1 MAAVATG
8 THVASKQAG
17 FTVEVI
23 HMDFLLSLS
32 RGFTSTDAIWMWTIL
47 AAQIVTIAIIAERV
61 VALFMSRKDN
71 QKELSKTLAED
82 IRSGNLEKALRRSL
96 QMSSTAPLGAVASA
110 GIQAAIDMGG
120 KEEIQ
125 LKMDEVLLEENSR
138 VEKRIA
144 FLAMFANVAT
154 LLGLLGTIT
163 GLIHSFA
170 GISNANPAEKATIL
184 SQGISLAMNTTAYG
198 LIVAVPAL
206 IMYAV
211 LQNRATR
218 LTDDLNKAAL
228 NLFIQLGFHYEPV
241 TVKKDVPV
249 NTGR

>member
-1 MAAVATG
+1 M
-8 THVASKQAG
+8 G
-17 FTVEVI
+17 F
-23 HMDFLLSLS
+23 FLSLAS
-32 RGFTSTDAIWMWTIL
+32 GFTSGDAIWMWAIL
-47 AAQIVTIAIIAERV
+47 AAQVVSIAIILERAM
-61 VALFMSRKDN
+61 ALFVNRKVN
-71 QKELSKTLAED
+71 QKALSKSLAED
-82 IRSGNLEKALRRSL
+82 IRSGNLDKALRRS
-96 QMSSTAPLGAVASA
+96 QQIGMKEPLGVVASA

-125 LKMDEVLLEENSR
+125 LKMDEVLLEETTR
-138 VEKRIA
+138 VEKRIG

-154 LLGLLGTIT
+154 LMGLLGTIT

-170 GISNANPAEKATIL
+170 GIASANATEKATLL
-184 SQGISLAMNTTAYG
+184 SQGIAVAMNCTAYG

-228 NLFIQLGFHYEPV
+228 NLFIQLGFHYTPV
-241 TVKKDVPV
+241 SDKKQK
-249 NTGR
+249 

>member
-1 MAAVATG
+1 M
-8 THVASKQAG
+8 
-17 FTVEVI
+17 E
-23 HMDFLLSLS
+23 FLLSLG
-32 RGFTSTDAIWMWTIL
+32 RGFTSGDAIWMWAIL
-47 AAQIVTIAIIAERV
+47 AAQVVSIAIIAERAF
-61 VALFMSRKDN
+61 ALFGSRKTN
-71 QKELSKTLAED
+71 QKELSKVLAED
-82 IRSGNLEKALRRSL
+82 IRAGNLDKALRRSL
-96 QMSSTAPLGAVASA
+96 QMGTKEPLGVVASA
-110 GIQAAIDMGG
+110 GIQAAMDMGG

-138 VEKRIA
+138 VEKRIG

-211 LQNRATR
+211 LQNRASR
-218 LTDDLNKAAL
+218 LTDDLNKGAL
-228 NLFIQLGFHYEPV
+228 NLFIQLGYHYEPV
-241 TVKKDVPV
+241 TAKKEVPAQL
-249 NTGR
+249 GR

>member
-1 MAAVATG
+1 MEDY
-8 THVASKQAG
+8 KME
-17 FTVEVI
+17 F
-23 HMDFLLSLS
+23 FLSLG
-32 RGFTSTDAIWMWTIL
+32 RAFTSSDAIWMWAIL
-47 AAQIVTIAIIAERV
+47 AAQVVSVAIIIERAI
-61 VALFMSRKDN
+61 ALFMNRKDN
-71 QKELSKTLAED
+71 QKALSKVIADD
-82 IRSGNLEKALRRSL
+82 IKAGNLEKALRRS
-96 QMSSTAPLGAVASA
+96 QQIAQKDPLGVVAAA

-125 LKMDEVLLEENSR
+125 LKMDEVLLEETSR
-138 VEKRIA
+138 VEKRIG

-154 LLGLLGTIT
+154 LMGLLGTIT

-170 GISNANPAEKATIL
+170 GIANANAAEKASIL
-184 SQGISLAMNTTAYG
+184 SKGISLAMNTTAYG

-228 NLFIQLGFHYEPV
+228 NLFIQLGFHYTPV
-241 TVKKDVPV
+241 ADKKS
-249 NTGR
+249 

>member
-1 MAAVATG
+1 M
-8 THVASKQAG
+8 
-17 FTVEVI
+17 E
-23 HMDFLLSLS
+23 FLLSLG
-32 RGFTSTDAIWMWTIL
+32 RGFTSGDAIWMWAIL
-47 AAQIVTIAIIAERV
+47 AAQIVSIAIIAERA
-61 VALFMSRKDN
+61 VALFVNRKAD
-71 QKELSKTLAED
+71 QKSIAKVLGED
-82 IRSGNLEKALRRSL
+82 IRAGNLEKALRRAVQL
-96 QMSSTAPLGAVASA
+96 GQKEPLGVVAAA
-110 GIQAAIDMGG
+110 GIQATIDLGG

-125 LKMDEVLLEENSR
+125 LKMDEVLLEEASR
-138 VEKRIA
+138 VEKRVG

-170 GISNANPAEKATIL
+170 GIANANPAEKANIL
-184 SQGISLAMNTTAYG
+184 SAGISLAMNTTAYG

-218 LTDDLNKAAL
+218 LTDDLNKGAL

-241 TVKKDVPV
+241 STKKERSS
-249 NTGR
+249 GH

>member
-1 MAAVATG
+1 M
-8 THVASKQAG
+8 
-17 FTVEVI
+17 E
-23 HMDFLLSLS
+23 FLSSLG
-32 RGFTSTDAIWMWTIL
+32 RGFTSGDAIWMWAIL
-47 AAQIVTIAIIAERV
+47 AAQIVSIAITIERSIA
-61 VALFMSRKDN
+61 LYMNRKDN
-71 QKELSKTLAED
+71 QKNLAKMLGED
-82 IRSGNLEKALRRSL
+82 IRSGNLEKALKRSEAL
-96 QMSSTAPLGAVASA
+96 GKSEPLGVVAAA
-110 GIQAAIDMGG
+110 GLQAAIDMGG

-125 LKMDEVLLEENSR
+125 LKMDEVLLEENTR
-138 VEKRIA
+138 VEKRIG

-170 GISNANPAEKATIL
+170 GIANANPAEKATIL
-184 SQGISLAMNTTAYG
+184 SNGISLAMNTTAYG

-228 NLFIQLGFHYEPV
+228 NLFIQLSYNYESVPA
-241 TVKKDVPV
+241 KKKS
-249 NTGR
+249 TRA

>member
-1 MAAVATG
+1 M
-8 THVASKQAG
+8 
-17 FTVEVI
+17 E
-23 HMDFLLSLS
+23 FLMSLG
-32 RGFTSTDAIWMWTIL
+32 RGFVSADAMFMWAIL
-47 AAQIVTIAIIAERV
+47 AAQVVSVAIIAERAF
-61 VALFMSRKDN
+61 ALFSKRKTN
-71 QKELSKTLAED
+71 QKDLSKVLAED
-82 IRSGNLEKALRRSL
+82 IRSGNLEKALKRSMQIGL
-96 QMSSTAPLGAVASA
+96 REPIGVVAAA

-138 VEKRIA
+138 VEKRIG

-154 LLGLLGTIT
+154 LMGLLGTIA

-184 SQGISLAMNTTAYG
+184 SQGISVAMNTTAYG

-206 IMYAV
+206 VMYAV
-211 LQNRATR
+211 LQNRAGK

-228 NLFIQLGFHYEPV
+228 NLFIQLGYHYEPV
-241 TVKKDVPV
+241 TAPSKKS
-249 NTGR
+249 NSGR

>member
-1 MAAVATG
+1 M
-8 THVASKQAG
+8 
-17 FTVEVI
+17 E
-23 HMDFLLSLS
+23 FLLSLGRAFS
-32 RGFTSTDAIWMWTIL
+32 SGDAIWMWAIL
-47 AAQIVTIAIIAERV
+47 AAQIVSIAIIAERST
-61 VALFMSRKDN
+61 ALFVNRKIN
-71 QKELSKTLAED
+71 QKDLAKVLGED
-82 IRSGNLEKALRRSL
+82 IRSGNLDKALRRSL
-96 QMSSTAPLGAVASA
+96 QLSQKEPLGSVASA
-110 GIQAAIDMGG
+110 GIQATLDLGG

-125 LKMDEVLLEENSR
+125 LKMDEVLLEEASR
-138 VEKRIA
+138 VEKRIG

-170 GISNANPAEKATIL
+170 GIANANPAEKAAIL
-184 SQGISLAMNTTAYG
+184 SKGISLAMNTTAYG

-211 LQNRATR
+211 LQNRASR

-241 TVKKDVPV
+241 AVKKERT
-249 NTGR
+249 NNFHA

>member
-1 MAAVATG
+1 M
-8 THVASKQAG
+8 
-17 FTVEVI
+17 E
-23 HMDFLLSLS
+23 FLLSLG
-32 RGFTSTDAIWMWTIL
+32 RGFTSSDAIWMWTIL
-47 AAQIVTIAIIAERV
+47 AAQIVSIAIIAERAF
-61 VALFMSRKDN
+61 ALFGARKTN
-71 QKELSKTLAED
+71 QKELSKVLAED

-96 QMSSTAPLGAVASA
+96 QMGTKEPLGVVAAA
-110 GIQAAIDMGG
+110 GIQAAMDMGG

-138 VEKRIA
+138 VEKRIG

-211 LQNRATR
+211 LQNRASR
-218 LTDDLNKAAL
+218 LTDDLNKGAL

-241 TVKKDVPV
+241 STSKEVPA
-249 NTGR
+249 NSGR

>member
-1 MAAVATG
+1 
-8 THVASKQAG
+8 
-17 FTVEVI
+17 
-23 HMDFLLSLS
+23 MDFFLALA
-32 RGFTSTDAIWMWTIL
+32 RGFTSGDAIWMWAIL
-47 AAQIVTIAIIAERV
+47 AAQIVSMAIIIERV
-61 VALFMSRKDN
+61 VALFINRKVN
-71 QKELSKTLAED
+71 QKTLSKSLADD
-82 IRSGNLEKALRRSL
+82 IRAGNLDKALRRS
-96 QMSSTAPLGAVASA
+96 QQIGKTEPLGVVASA

-125 LKMDEVLLEENSR
+125 LKMDEVLLEETSR
-138 VEKRIA
+138 VEKRIG

-170 GISNANPAEKATIL
+170 GISNANAAQKATIL

-211 LQNRATR
+211 LQNRASR
-218 LTDDLNKAAL
+218 LSDDLNKAAL
-228 NLFIQLGFHYEPV
+228 NLFIQLGFHYTPV
-241 TVKKDVPV
+241 SDKKQK
-249 NTGR
+249 

>member
-1 MAAVATG
+1 M
-8 THVASKQAG
+8 
-17 FTVEVI
+17 E
-23 HMDFLLSLS
+23 FLMSLG
-32 RGFTSTDAIWMWTIL
+32 RGFTSSDAIWMWTIL
-47 AAQIVTIAIIAERV
+47 AAQIVSVAIIVERSM
-61 VALFMSRKDN
+61 ALFGKRKIN
-71 QKELSKTLAED
+71 QKELSRAIAED
-82 IRSGNLEKALRRSL
+82 IRSGDLNKALRRSMQL
-96 QMSSTAPLGAVASA
+96 SATEPLGVVASA

-125 LKMDEVLLEENSR
+125 LKMDEILLEENSR
-138 VEKRIA
+138 VEKRIG

-170 GISNANPAEKATIL
+170 GIANANPVEKASIL
-184 SQGISLAMNTTAYG
+184 SAGISLAMNTTAYG

-218 LTDDLNKAAL
+218 LSEDLNKAAL
-228 NLFIQLGFHYEPV
+228 SLFIQLGFHYAPV
-241 TVKKDVPV
+241 SDKKERQLV
-249 NTGR
+249 

>member
-1 MAAVATG
+1 M
-8 THVASKQAG
+8 
-17 FTVEVI
+17 E
-23 HMDFLLSLS
+23 FLMSLG
-32 RGFTSTDAIWMWTIL
+32 RGFTSGDAIWMWTIL
-47 AAQIVTIAIIAERV
+47 AAQIVSVAIIAERS
-61 VALFMSRKDN
+61 VALFMNRKVN
-71 QKELSKTLAED
+71 QKDISKTLAED
-82 IRSGNLEKALRRSL
+82 IKAGNLDKALRRSMQL
-96 QMSSTAPLGAVASA
+96 GMTQPLGVVASA

-125 LKMDEVLLEENSR
+125 LKMDEVLLEESTR
-138 VEKRIA
+138 VEKRIG

-170 GISNANPAEKATIL
+170 GISNANPAEKAAIL

-218 LTDDLNKAAL
+218 LTEDLNKGAL
-228 NLFIQLGFHYEPV
+228 NLFIQLGYHYAPV
-241 TVKKDVPV
+241 SDKKEKALK
-249 NTGR
+249 

>member
-1 MAAVATG
+1 M
-8 THVASKQAG
+8 
-17 FTVEVI
+17 E
-23 HMDFLLSLS
+23 FLLSMG
-32 RGFTSTDAIWMWTIL
+32 RGFTSGDAIWMWAIL

-61 VALFMSRKDN
+61 VALFMNRKDN
-71 QKELSKTLAED
+71 QKELSKALAED
-82 IRSGNLEKALRRSL
+82 IRSGNLDKALRRSL
-96 QMSSTAPLGAVASA
+96 QMSNSAPLGAVASA

-211 LQNRATR
+211 LQNRASR
-218 LTDDLNKAAL
+218 LSDDLNKAAL